1 MTNNEFLRQIFDK
14 HRLTEPVASND
25 EIAGWA
31 LQVIRLL
38 FPEQSRQEF
47 AAIEELKQAFTQ
59 LEAELCHIMQATKA
73 CEGCNNKVLAKAVF
87 EELPEL
93 YRILK
98 TDSTWA
104 TPANLKRRRTVLIY
118 FSPDCPHCQHLTMQ
132 MREKIKQF
140 GDAQIVMITWSNNYD
155 IRAIKSFVKEFN
167 LTKYRNI
174 IVGTEGYTYVVQK
187 YYKIETTP

>member
-1 MTNNEFLRQIFDK
+1 MKKLILFFSLII
-14 HRLTEPVASND
+14 VA
-25 EIAGWA
+25 
-31 LQVIRLL
+31 L
-38 FPEQSRQEF
+38 
-47 AAIEELKQAFTQ
+47 
-59 LEAELCHIMQATKA
+59 
-73 CEGCNNKVLAKAVF
+73 GCNAQNEKPGSAI
-87 EELPEL
+87 PP

-104 TPANLKRRRTVLIY
+104 TPANLKHRRTVLIY

-187 YYKIETTP
+187 YYKIETTPYIAVFNANGTLSKAFRKAPEQVDTLIKAVKAAKS